1 MGQRKIIHIDMDAFF
16 ASVAQLNPMYKG
28 KPVAIGGADSRG
40 VVAAASYEARKFG
53 VYSAMPSKVA
63 KTKCPHLI
71 FVPSDFPLYR
81 KLSAQIRDIFYEYT
95 NLVEPLSLD
104 EAYLDVSVNFVNQPS
119 ATLLAQEIRQQIF
132 EKTGLTASAGVS
144 YNKFL
149 AKTASDINKP
159 NGIKVILPD
168 EAFLF
173 MEKLAIEQFYGV
185 GSATAKKFHKYGVCN
200 GKQLKACTLDW
211 LLDNF
216 GKSGH
221 YYYNV
226 VRGIDNR
233 VVNPNRIRKSIG
245 VENTFAENIST
256 IQQMHAQLE
265 LLATKLLLRCNKV
278 KKFGRGLT
286 LKIKTADF
294 RLFTRSISLS
304 SLLQQEDDVLAV
316 AKQLLKR
323 LLAEKHGAISVR
335 LMGLSVHS
343 LEQNDVLQQELDL
356 EFNDVVT

>member
-1 MGQRKIIHIDMDAFF
+1 MDAFF

-28 KPVAIGGADSRG
+28 KPVAVGGADNRG
-40 VVAAASYEARKFG
+40 VVSAASYEARKFG

-63 KTKCPHLI
+63 KTKCPHII

-119 ATLLAQEIRQQIF
+119 ATLLAQEIRQKIF

-168 EAFLF
+168 EALLF
-173 MEKLAIEQFYGV
+173 MEKLAIEKFYGV
-185 GSATAKKFHKYGVCN
+185 GSATAKKFHKYGVSN

-233 VVNPNRIRKSIG
+233 MVNPNRIRKSIG
-245 VENTFAENIST
+245 VEKTFAANISN
-256 IQQMHAQLE
+256 IKKMHQQLE
-265 LLATKLLLRCNKV
+265 LLAAALLLRCRKV
-278 KKFGRGLT
+278 NKFGRGLT
-286 LKIKTADF
+286 VKVKTADF

-304 SLLQQEDDVLAV
+304 SLLHKESDVLAV

-323 LLAEKHGAISVR
+323 FLAQKHEVISVR

-343 LEQNDVLQQELDL
+343 LETNDVLQQELDL
-356 EFNDVVT
+356 GFYDKET